1 MFGLPACFGPGVVDP
16 SQYSAFQFSA
26 SVAITAPLVQSI
38 LQRSSAP
45 SADVL
50 LDQLEAKR
58 HVIDEHRK
66 SISLTFMTLCCH
78 LSPHL
83 CTDLFCCLVNLSLLA
98 G

>member
-1 MFGLPACFGPGVVDP
+1 MLLILS

-26 SVAITAPLVQSI
+26 SVAIAPLIQST

-50 LDQLEAKR
+50 FDQLEAKR
-58 HVIDEHRK
+58 HVVDEHRK
-66 SISLTFMTLCCH
+66 SITDFYDSLLP
-78 LSPHL
+78 SVSSHL
-83 CTDLFCCLVNLSLLA
+83 CTDLFCCLVNLALLA